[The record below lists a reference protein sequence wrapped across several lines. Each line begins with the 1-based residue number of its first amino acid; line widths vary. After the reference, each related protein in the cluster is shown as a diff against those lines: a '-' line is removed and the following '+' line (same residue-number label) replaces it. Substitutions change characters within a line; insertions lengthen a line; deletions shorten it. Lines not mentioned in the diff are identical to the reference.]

1 MKTVHELAPVFDPE
15 KKSFKSFQEYAEMA
29 TKAGLPVLGTGSSK
43 GFSGSVHDPELT
55 VHQLAAAA
63 MVQLFDASQLAPGDM
78 KEKVLG
84 FQGEVRTFM
93 CHYMREAM
101 RIERL
106 RIGLAL
112 EGSGHSNAAAFVRS
126 HI

>member
-1 MKTVHELAPVFDPE
+1 MKTVHELNPVYDPE
-15 KKSFKSFQEYAEMA
+15 KKLFRSFQEYAEMA
-29 TKAGLPVLGTGSSK
+29 KNLGLPVLGDGVSK
-43 GFSGSVHDPELT
+43 GFRGSVHDPELT

-78 KEKVLG
+78 KDKVLG
-84 FQGEVRTFM
+84 FQEEVRTFM

-126 HI
+126 SS